1 MPRIPTAVRPAYDVD
16 SLTDVAVSVFS
27 ARGYDATRMEHIARA
42 ANVSKSSLY
51 HHVANKEELLGHAL
65 RRAVRTLTAIL
76 AESGAEEGPPLQRLI
91 YVVRRTVDAE
101 LRLLPEVSLLLR
113 VRGNTEV
120 ERWALDERR
129 RYQERIADLVRAS
142 QETGEIRAD
151 IDPALFVRLVL
162 GMSNSLVDW
171 YRPDGTWSVRQIAD
185 AVIDLV
191 LKPEAVGTRQ
201 PRNGRRTAA
210 PPVATR

>member
-1 MPRIPTAVRPAYDVD
+1 
-16 SLTDVAVSVFS
+16 
-27 ARGYDATRMEHIARA
+27 MEHIARA

-76 AESGAEEGPPLQRLI
+76 AESGAEEGPPLQRLT